1 MRENPTL
8 YADAEGG
15 THLAPRA
22 LMSVFTSPVV
32 RRLAA
37 GTCAAIACLGCKGR
51 GPEAERAASV
61 AKAEAGASAPSVP
74 NEPPTFRGDVASVL
88 ANHCGPCHFA
98 GGVAPFRLDSYA
110 AARERHADIALAT
123 ATGHM
128 PPWLPQE
135 DTCAKLR
142 FSRAMDAASKDVL
155 RRWSEAGAPEGSAG
169 ARAVAVPTDAG
180 APLVAPRAILGAA
193 PAESYEPKRA
203 REDDY
208 HCFVLDP
215 AIDAARTIA
224 GFRIVPG
231 EPAMVHHVVL
241 YEVREAAVP
250 RVAARD
256 AAEKGVGYTCFGGIG
271 VGPAIRA
278 GAPGS
283 GELVSFDTQLVAG
296 WAPGADLG
304 GATVFPA
311 GTGIR
316 LAKGSRLVMQVH
328 YSLRNFRN
336 GMRDRTRVDL
346 FEGEPG
352 LAQALWLPIFQYD
365 IRVPPGVGPSDP
377 AAVVR
382 SQTKLPFPL
391 RVHGA
396 APHMHLRGA
405 SVTVT
410 ADDEVGD
417 AGAKSCLL
425 DIPRWDFHHQQ
436 AYWFAEPRVV
446 TSAQLTCRYDNRP
459 ESQPSSLGQ
468 RAVPR
473 TLKWGEGT
481 DDEMCLAFLYA
492 TP

>member
-1 MRENPTL
+1 
-8 YADAEGG
+8 
-15 THLAPRA
+15 
-22 LMSVFTSPVV
+22 MS
-32 RRLAA
+32 
-37 GTCAAIACLGCKGR
+37 I
-51 GPEAERAASV
+51 
-61 AKAEAGASAPSVP
+61 AKAEAGAEPSKP
-74 NEPPTFRGDVASVL
+74 AFGPPTYRRDVALVL

-98 GGVAPFRLDSYA
+98 GGVAPFRLDTYA
-110 AARERHADIALAT
+110 AARARHADIVLAT

-135 DTCAKLR
+135 DTCAPLR
-142 FSRAMDAASKDVL
+142 FSRAMDSASKDVL
-155 RRWSEAGAPEGSAG
+155 RRWSEAGAPEGNSDAS
-169 ARAVAVPTDAG
+169 VAALPTDAG
-180 APLVAPRAILGAA
+180 APMVAPRSMLTAA

-215 AIDAARTIA
+215 AIDAGRTLA
-224 GFRIVPG
+224 GFRILPG
-231 EPAMVHHVVL
+231 EPSMVHHVVL
-241 YEVREAAVP
+241 YEVRESAVP
-250 RVAARD
+250 KVAARD

-271 VGPAIRA
+271 VNPAIRA
-278 GAPGS
+278 GDPAA
-283 GELVSFDTQLVAG
+283 GELVAFDTQLVAG

-328 YSLRNFRN
+328 YSLRNYRV
-336 GMRDRTRVDL
+336 GMRDRTRVEL
-346 FEGEPG
+346 FDGEPG
-352 LAQALWLPIFQYD
+352 LVQALWLPLYQYD
-365 IRVPPGVGPSDP
+365 FRVPPGVGPTDP
-377 AAVVR
+377 QAVVR
-382 SQTKLPFPL
+382 AQRTLPFRL
-391 RVHGA
+391 RVHGV

-410 ADDEVGD
+410 GDDGSD
-417 AGAKSCLL
+417 AGAGPGACLL

-436 AYWFAEPRVV
+436 AYWFAKPRVLS
-446 TSAQLTCRYDNRP
+446 SAALTCRYDNRAEAQP
-459 ESQPSSLGQ
+459 ESLGQ
-468 RAVPR
+468 RPAPH

>member
-1 MRENPTL
+1 MLDR
-8 YADAEGG
+8 
-15 THLAPRA
+15 APQFA
-22 LMSVFTSPVV
+22 
-32 RRLAA
+32 RRFLL
-37 GTCAAIACLGCKGR
+37 GTCAALACAACKGR
-51 GPEAERAASV
+51 GPQPERAPSTTE
-61 AKAEAGASAPSVP
+61 AEAGAPPKVP
-74 NEPPTFRGDVASVL
+74 AEPPTYRRDVAPVL

-98 GGVAPFRLDSYA
+98 GGVAPFRLDTYA
-110 AARERHADIALAT
+110 AARDRHADMVLAT

-135 DTCAKLR
+135 ETCADLR

-155 RRWSEAGAPEGSAG
+155 RRWSEAGAPEGSGDA
-169 ARAVAVPTDAG
+169 ASVSLVPTDAG
-180 APLVAPRAILGAA
+180 APLVAPRAILAAA
-193 PAESYEPKRA
+193 PTESYEPKRA

-215 AIDAARTIA
+215 TIDAGRTIA

-231 EPAMVHHVVL
+231 EPSMVHHVVL
-241 YEVREAAVP
+241 YEVREAAVAK
-250 RVAARD
+250 VAARD

-271 VGPAIRA
+271 VNPAIR
-278 GAPGS
+278 PGNAAS
-283 GELVSFDTQLVAG
+283 GELVSFDAQLVAG

-304 GATVFPA
+304 GATVFPS

-328 YSLRNFRN
+328 YSLRNYRS
-336 GMRDRTRVDL
+336 GMRDRTRVEL
-346 FEGEPG
+346 FEAEPG
-352 LAQALWLPIFQYD
+352 LLQALWLPLYQYD
-365 IRVPPGVGPSDP
+365 IRVPPGVGPNDP
-377 AAVVR
+377 QAIVR
-382 SQTKLPFPL
+382 SRTTLPFRL

-410 ADDEVGD
+410 ADDD
-417 AGAKSCLL
+417 AGDGGAARCLL

-436 AYWFAEPRVV
+436 AYWFAAPRVIS
-446 TSAQLTCRYDNRP
+446 SAQLTCRYDNRP
-459 ESQPSSLGQ
+459 ESQPVSLGQ

>member
-1 MRENPTL
+1 MHRSFVLRRAFLGAAATL
-8 YADAEGG
+8 LL
-15 THLAPRA
+15 LA
-22 LMSVFTSPVV
+22 
-32 RRLAA
+32 
-37 GTCAAIACLGCKGR
+37 CKGR
-51 GPEAERAASV
+51 GAQTERAAS
-61 AKAEAGASAPSVP
+61 SATPAARVVSPPVP
-74 NEPPTFRGDVASVL
+74 PEPPTYRGEVASLL

-110 AARERHADIALAT
+110 AARDRHADLVLAT

-142 FSRAMDAASKDVL
+142 FSRAMDAASKDLL
-155 RRWSEAGAPEGSAG
+155 RRWSEAGAPEGTTDASS
-169 ARAVAVPTDAG
+169 VAVVSSDAG
-180 APLVAPRAILGAA
+180 APMVAPRAILAAA
-193 PAESYEPKRA
+193 PTEAYEPKRA

-215 AIDAARTIA
+215 AIDAGRTIA

-231 EPAMVHHVVL
+231 QPSMVHHVVL
-241 YEVREAAVP
+241 YEVRESAVP
-250 RVAARD
+250 KIAARD

-271 VGPAIRA
+271 VNPAIRA

-316 LAKGSRLVMQVH
+316 LGKGSRLVMQVH
-328 YSLRNFRN
+328 YSLRNYRA
-336 GMRDRTRVDL
+336 GMRDRTRVEL
-346 FEGEPG
+346 FEGEPR
-352 LAQALWLPIFQYD
+352 LVQALWLPLYQYD
-365 IRVPPGVGPSDP
+365 FRVPPGVGPTDP
-377 AAVVR
+377 QAIVR
-382 SQTKLPFPL
+382 SQTTLPFRL

-410 ADDEVGD
+410 ADDDAGD
-417 AGAKSCLL
+417 AGAGACLL

-436 AYWFAEPRVV
+436 AYWFAGPRVIS
-446 TSAQLTCRYDNRP
+446 SAQLTCRYDNRP
-459 ESQPSSLGQ
+459 EAQPTSLGQ
-468 RAVPR
+468 RAVPH